1 MGEYL
6 PWSPKREHSCNTS
19 SVRFRLTSLAQVC
32 KGTLVGD
39 DREIDAVS
47 IDSRDLPTGAL
58 FIPLVAERDGH
69 GFIDDA
75 IANGAVAHLTSD
87 GVRRDQP
94 HIAVTDTARALT
106 HIGTYARSLLS
117 TPVVGVTG
125 SVGKTSAKD
134 LIEAAV
140 RPQRRVHASYK
151 SFNNELGVPLTLAN
165 APDDTQ
171 IVVVEMGARGAGHI
185 AHLCDIASPT
195 IGLVTRV
202 GAAHTELFGSVADV
216 ATAKGELIEALP
228 RSGTAVLNADDDL
241 VLAMASRSSAD
252 VLTFGLSVG
261 DVRAENISM
270 DAQLRPAFVARTP
283 WGDADV
289 GLGVSGMHNVAM
301 ALGALA
307 VAGVCGVAIEEA
319 AFGLGEAVLSPWRM
333 EVKQSPSGAT
343 VINDAYNANP
353 LSTESALRSLAALPG
368 RRVAVLG
375 TMAEL
380 GSEHD
385 ASHLAMAEVGA
396 SLDIEVISFQEPAYR
411 CPTVQTHDEA
421 LAAIGLL
428 DARVA
433 VLVKGSRVAGL
444 EDLAERLLSEPT
456 TS

>member
-32 KGTLVGD
+32 KGTLVGG
-39 DREIDAVS
+39 DREVDAVS

-75 IANGAVAHLTSD
+75 IASGAVAHLASD

-94 HIAVTDTARALT
+94 HIAVTDTALALT
-106 HIGTYARSLLS
+106 QIGTYARSLLS
-117 TPVVGVTG
+117 APVVGVTG

-185 AHLCDIASPT
+185 AHLCDIAAPT

-261 DVRAENISM
+261 DVRADNISM
-270 DAQLRPAFVARTP
+270 NAQLRPEFVARTP

-289 GLGVSGMHNVAM
+289 RLGVSGMHNVAM

-319 AFGLGEAVLSPWRM
+319 ALGLGEAVLSPWRM
-333 EVKQSPSGAT
+333 EGGAM

-353 LSTESALRSLAALPG
+353 LSIESALRSLAALPG

-428 DARVA
+428 DDRVA

-444 EDLAERLLSEPT
+444 EDLAERLCSEPT